1 MSERLDL
8 RGRTVLITGAARGIG
23 ALLAAEVARRGARPS
38 LVGIEPETMETVAE
52 AIRRETGV
60 ETFVAEA
67 DVRDREALD
76 RAVEGTISALG
87 GIDVCVANAG
97 VETAS
102 SVLNHDPEDFRR
114 VIEINLLAVFSTLQA
129 TLPAVMERRGHMLPI
144 ASLAAIGHA
153 PSMSAY
159 AASKAGVEALA
170 NSLRQE
176 LAGTGTTVGC
186 GYFSFLDTDM
196 VRDGFQH
203 PVAIELRKDVMRGPL
218 GKVYPVEPAITAL
231 ADGIENRSRT
241 VMFPKW
247 IKPLAKLRG
256 LSQPLI
262 EKLGGTKSA
271 EAIRRA
277 ESRSS

>member
-1 MSERLDL
+1 MSETLDL

-38 LVGIEPETMETVAE
+38 LVGIEPETMEQVAE
-52 AIRRETGV
+52 AIRTETGV

-67 DVRDREALD
+67 DVRDRAALD

-102 SVLNHDPEDFRR
+102 SVLNHDPDDFRR
-114 VIEINLLAVFSTLQA
+114 VIDINLIAVFSTLQA
-129 TLPAVMERRGHMLPI
+129 TLPAVLERRGHLLPI

-153 PSMSAY
+153 PAMSAY

-186 GYFSFLDTDM
+186 GYFTFLDTDM

-203 PVAIELRKDVMRGPL
+203 PVAAELRKDVVRGPF

-247 IKPLAKLRG
+247 IKPVAKMRG
-256 LSQPLI
+256 ITQPLI
-262 EKLGGTKSA
+262 EKLAGTKA
-271 EAIRRA
+271 ADAIRRA
-277 ESRSS
+277 ESRS

>member
-38 LVGIEPETMETVAE
+38 LVGIEPETMEQVAE
-52 AIRRETGV
+52 AIRTETGV
-60 ETFVAEA
+60 ETFVGEA
-67 DVRDREALD
+67 DVRDRAALD
-76 RAVEGTISALG
+76 RAVEGTIAALG

-114 VIEINLLAVFSTLQA
+114 VIDINLISVFSTLQA
-129 TLPAVMERRGHMLPI
+129 TLPAVMERRGHLLPI

-153 PSMSAY
+153 PAMSAY

-186 GYFSFLDTDM
+186 GYFTFLDTDM
-196 VRDGFQH
+196 VRNGFQH
-203 PVAIELRKDVMRGPL
+203 PVAVELRKDVIRGPF

-247 IKPLAKLRG
+247 IKPVAKMRG
-256 LSQPLI
+256 IGQPLL
-262 EKLGGTKSA
+262 EKLAGTKA
-271 EAIRRA
+271 ADAIRRA
-277 ESRSS
+277 ESRS